1 MENLQRKKDEGSY
14 NKSVY
19 HDSVYSYNIKVFA
32 LTALEFNIITK
43 EMISCPSP
51 LYFLHL

>member
-19 HDSVYSYNIKVFA
+19 HDSVYSCDIKLFA
-32 LTALEFNIITK
+32 LTALEFNITMK